1 MNKQIRFLLLG
12 IAMAFIGACATPQT
26 GGVPAGNPGD
36 LVRQL
41 DADLTRARSNQVD
54 VLAPGLFNDAQS
66 AFMKAK
72 QSLDRGAKLTD
83 IREYVAEGSAS
94 LKKAEE
100 IAQVS
105 RTILGETNNAREKAL
120 KVGADKLGEPY
131 MDVEKKYLKLT
142 KSIENDNLSYAQKN
156 AADVQAAFRDV
167 EIMAIKN
174 NALSN
179 ARNMMAEAEKAKIQ
193 KIAPLAYGA
202 AGQALNE
209 ADAYIGKIPMPRKRS
224 VRKPPMQSSWC
235 DG

>member
-1 MNKQIRFLLLG
+1 
-12 IAMAFIGACATPQT
+12 
-26 GGVPAGNPGD
+26 
-36 LVRQL
+36 
-41 DADLTRARSNQVD
+41 
-54 VLAPGLFNDAQS
+54 
-66 AFMKAK
+66 
-72 QSLDRGAKLTD
+72 
-83 IREYVAEGSAS
+83 

-179 ARNMMAEAEKAKIQ
+179 ARNMMAEADKAKIQ
-193 KIAPLAYGA
+193 KIAPTGIWRCRASLERSGCLYREKSLCRGNDQPESRPCGVHGA
-202 AGQALNE
+202 TDDDDRREQQEVSGDDTGSLR
-209 ADAYIGKIPMPRKRS
+209 PL
-224 VRKPPMQSSWC
+224 SWRAC
-235 DG
+235 SHAWKTMNTGDLRDKSTSTPNSAH